1 LKQNEMNETPPP
13 PDSPPPKP
21 RLSIWAVVLIGAVA
35 LVGMFFLGKPFYI
48 KARIMQQTNACIFN
62 LRFIDA
68 AKTEWYLRNLDTK
81 TKADTPTQA
90 DVEKYIRNHKMPV
103 CPAGGTYSIN
113 ACNQDP
119 TCTIPTHKI
128 PPE

>member
-1 LKQNEMNETPPP
+1 MNETPPP
-13 PDSPPPKP
+13 SDSPPKESGLPV
-21 RLSIWAVVLIGAVA
+21 WATVLVGVVVLGLMV
-35 LVGMFFLGKPFYI
+35 VVGKPFYI
-48 KARIMQQTNACIFN
+48 KGRTMQQTNACIFN

-68 AKTEWYLRNLDTK
+68 AKTEWYLRNINTK

-90 DVEKYIRNHKMPV
+90 DVELYIRNHKMPV

-119 TCTIPTHKI
+119 TCTIPTHKL